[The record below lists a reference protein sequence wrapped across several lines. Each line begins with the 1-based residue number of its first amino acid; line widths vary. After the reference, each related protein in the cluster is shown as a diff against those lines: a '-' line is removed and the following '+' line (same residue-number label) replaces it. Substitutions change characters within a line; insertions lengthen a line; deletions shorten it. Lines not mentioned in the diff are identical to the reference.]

1 MVTFK
6 ILDKTS
12 QNHFC
17 PFSSLNN
24 FTLSNLSKCY
34 QTWSTSYNGLIN
46 HLEQVAQVG
55 EQVNLIKVP
64 QNPSCPEQ
72 NLNNFTLATFSL

>member
-1 MVTFK
+1 MK
-6 ILDKTS
+6 PS

-24 FTLSNLSKCY
+24 FTLANLSRYSQDWYTC
-34 QTWSTSYNGLIN
+34 SNVLII
-46 HLEQVAQVG
+46 HLGQVAQVG

-64 QNPSCPEQ
+64 QNPLCPES
-72 NLNNFTLATFSL
+72 NLNNFTLSTFSFCSQLL